1 MNINPTYTHQNYSH
15 IQNFKATRVATTSN
29 VLNNFQTEIQIFK
42 IGHEDK
48 TFLQKLKDKINYQE
62 LCPKLSADLQKR
74 WQRVFNYCISK
85 ASELG
90 NTTYL
95 AFHKDMPCGIL
106 TYGCD
111 GNKILFDGV
120 CSIPQGNKKVPFT
133 GQTLIYQLF
142 KDASDKKAKT
152 IELKAVTDGP
162 FDVVSKYE
170 ELGFKADPTSGYYT
184 NMRCNKYNI
193 SEQLKIFQS
202 GIIYQNCNPQKI
214 NLEPYID

>member
-1 MNINPTYTHQNYSH
+1 MNTNITYSQNYSQF
-15 IQNFKATRVATTSN
+15 QNFKATRVATTSN
-29 VLNNFQTEIQIFK
+29 VLNNFQTEIKLFK
-42 IGHEDK
+42 IGKEDK
-48 TFLQKLKDKINYQE
+48 TFLEKLKNKINYQE
-62 LCPKLSADLQKR
+62 LCTNLSVDLQKR
-74 WQRVFNYCISK
+74 WQKVFNYCISK
-85 ASELG
+85 ATELG

-95 AFHKDMPCGIL
+95 AFHKDKPCGIL

-120 CSIPQGNKKVPFT
+120 CSIPQANKKVPFT

-152 IELKAVTDGP
+152 IELKAVADGP
-162 FDVVSKYE
+162 FDVVSKYKD
-170 ELGFKADPTSGYYT
+170 LGFKADPTSGYYT

-193 SEQLKIFQS
+193 PEQLKRLQS
-202 GIIYQNCNPQKI
+202 EIVYQNCNHQKI

>member
-1 MNINPTYTHQNYSH
+1 MNTIFSYNQNNLSL
-15 IQNFKATRVATTSN
+15 QNFKATRVATASN
-29 VLNNFQTEIQIFK
+29 VLNNFQSEIHIFK
-42 IGHEDK
+42 MGKEDK
-48 TFLQKLKDKINYQE
+48 PFLEKLKDKINFQE
-62 LCPKLSADLQKR
+62 LCPNLATDLQKR
-74 WQRVFNYCISK
+74 WQKVFNYCLSK

-95 AFHKDMPCGIL
+95 AFHKDKLCGIL

-111 GNKILFDGV
+111 GNKMLFDGV
-120 CSIPQGNKKVPFT
+120 CSIPQANKKVPFM

-142 KDASDKKAKT
+142 KDAFDKKAKT

-162 FDVVSKYE
+162 FDVVSKYKA
-170 ELGFKADPTSGYYT
+170 LGFKADPTSGYYT

-193 SEQLKIFQS
+193 SEQLKKLQS
-202 GIIYQNCNPQKI
+202 DIIYQNCNPQKI